1 MALTRTARPRWRAA
15 RLGVAALGALIAAC
29 SPGRDDA
36 ATETAH
42 GRDSSGTLP
51 EGMAD
56 RAEPAVAV
64 PGVLP
69 PIGLAV
75 AGDDGWCAAIVGD
88 TTRPALQPG
97 ALAMI
102 VLHSNAQVASVPA
115 RIGARRAGECPAAFP
130 QPRWADYHA
139 YDLEPTGADS
149 GALATLAAA
158 LLVVHDARWT
168 RGGDGRARADIDGD
182 GRPEELRRCTAD
194 EGEHLTL
201 WSARPDGGRV
211 RRWHEYF
218 DWGAF
223 TEPTCGPGEDGGDPS
238 TLDPA

>member
-1 MALTRTARPRWRAA
+1 MTMTRRARRLSRAA
-15 RLGVAALGALIAAC
+15 RLAVAALGALVVAC
-29 SPGRDDA
+29 SPARDDPA
-36 ATETAH
+36 RDAER
-42 GRDSSGTLP
+42 GGDSSGTASVV
-51 EGMAD
+51 GAD

-64 PGVLP
+64 PGALP

-75 AGDDGWCAAIVGD
+75 PGDDGWCAAIVAD

-97 ALAMI
+97 ALATI
-102 VLHSNAQVASVPA
+102 VLSSGAPMASVPA
-115 RIGARRAGECPAAFP
+115 RIGARRAAECPAAFP
-130 QPRWADYHA
+130 QPRWTDYHA
-139 YDLEPTGADS
+139 YVLVPTGADS
-149 GALATLAAA
+149 GALATVAAA
-158 LLVVHDARWT
+158 LLVVHDAPWT
-168 RGGDGRARADIDGD
+168 RGADGRVRADIDGD

-201 WSARPDGGRV
+201 WSARADGGRV

-238 TLDPA
+238 TIGPA